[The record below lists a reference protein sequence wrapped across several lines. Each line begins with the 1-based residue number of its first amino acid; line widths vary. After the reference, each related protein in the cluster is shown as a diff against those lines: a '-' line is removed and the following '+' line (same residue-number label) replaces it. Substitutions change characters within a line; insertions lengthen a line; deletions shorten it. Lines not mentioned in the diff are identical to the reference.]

1 MANRRIWLIPLATLL
16 LAALA
21 CASPTSPAEPV
32 VERVE
37 VTVEVP
43 VETIITATPVP
54 EVPVPAADP
63 IFTEDFEGGAGDWS
77 VGESDTSNAYVENGQ
92 LIIDVI
98 EPLWV
103 RTVSH
108 PALDRLET
116 YAMEFDMNYVGG
128 ANDVEGGLAFRCE
141 DEDDLESEWLEMSVA
156 QDGYITVAAIP
167 VDTEADVTYP
177 VNFTALDVVNT
188 GSAVNH
194 VRVLDDRTRITIYL
208 NDELVAVL
216 PYDDAPPG
224 CPALLA
230 GTFEGGQGS
239 WAFDNIAVYN
249 LADVVGP

>member
-1 MANRRIWLIPLATLL
+1 M
-16 LAALA
+16 
-21 CASPTSPAEPV
+21 

-43 VETIITATPVP
+43 VEVPVETIITATPGP
-54 EVPVPAADP
+54 PAFNSDP

-103 RTVSH
+103 RSVSH

-128 ANDVEGGLAFRCE
+128 ASDVEGGLAFRCE
-141 DEDDLESEWLEMSVA
+141 NEDDLDSEWLEMSVA

-167 VDTEADVTYP
+167 VDPDASVTYP
-177 VNFTALDVVNT
+177 VNFTALGAVNT
-188 GSAVNH
+188 GSSVNH
-194 VRVLDDRTRITIYL
+194 VLILDNLTQITIYL
-208 NDELVAVL
+208 NDVLVAVL

-230 GTFEGGQGS
+230 GTFEGGEGS
-239 WAFDNIAVYN
+239 WAFDNVAVYE
-249 LADVVGP
+249 LPASVGP